1 MLSLATGTPV
11 FPHLHLQRSEGSWPR
26 EAAVSTVGFQEGGVV
41 VSALQVLSQD
51 GAGAVSGWGG
61 AVSRPW
67 GWLGWSL
74 TWGGLWAPLPG
85 SARGCVGIGFLG
97 AWSLREAEL
106 FPGPGQAAPGAGTV
120 RGSRRG
126 GVRGE

>member
-1 MLSLATGTPV
+1 M
-11 FPHLHLQRSEGSWPR
+11 
-26 EAAVSTVGFQEGGVV
+26 
-41 VSALQVLSQD
+41 SAPQVLSQD
-51 GAGAVSGWGG
+51 GAGAVSGWG

-74 TWGGLWAPLPG
+74 TWGGSGSPLPG

-120 RGSRRG
+120 RGSRG
-126 GVRGE
+126 GKGE